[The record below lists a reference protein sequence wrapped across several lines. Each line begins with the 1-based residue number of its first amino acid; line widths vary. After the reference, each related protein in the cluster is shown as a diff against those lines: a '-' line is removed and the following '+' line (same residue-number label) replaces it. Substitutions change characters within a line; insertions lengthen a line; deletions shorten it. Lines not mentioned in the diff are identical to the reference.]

1 MSKTPAE
8 RAFRRHVETIAAGD
22 REGWLENFADDAVME
37 DPVGPSPLDPS
48 GEGHQGKGAIAAF
61 WDRVIGPCAVR
72 FEIERHINC
81 GDEIA
86 NIGTVYNRLPGSETE
101 IAAEGV
107 FVYRVNAEGKL
118 VSLKAY
124 WDYEATMAGAV
135 LPD

>member
-1 MSKTPAE
+1 MSATPAE
-8 RAFRRHVETIAAGD
+8 LAFRRHVETIEAGD
-22 REGWLENFADDAVME
+22 REAWLENFANDAVVE
-37 DPVGPSPLDPS
+37 DPVGPSPLDPT
-48 GEGHQGKGAIAAF
+48 GHGHHGRKAIGQF

-72 FEIERHINC
+72 FEIDRHYSC
-81 GDEIA
+81 GNEIA
-86 NIGTVYNRLPGSETE
+86 NIGTVYNRLPGSDTE

-107 FVYRVNAEGKL
+107 FVYRVDAEGKL